1 MSEYVIGN
9 VFESNVIGVYRYEL
23 LVSCAKEYLAFLQV
37 GAEYSVH
44 SDFRTFLIRKV
55 LTRTD

>member
-23 LVSCAKEYLAFLQV
+23 LVSCAKVKAVFSLSAGGCRV
-37 GAEYSVH
+37 
-44 SDFRTFLIRKV
+44 
-55 LTRTD
+55 